1 MSPHAHPEGN
11 QRWRGRRH
19 FFVPPERRFRPA
31 RYDVLELP
39 GDAAAKAFV
48 LQHHYAGSYP
58 AARRRYGLFGPAG
71 LEGVAVFSV
80 PCNDRVLTGVFAAPA
95 HQTVELGR
103 FVLLDQVGFNG
114 ESYMLARCFELLRRE
129 GFRGVVSFCD
139 PVPRTTA
146 DGQVVFR
153 GHLGTIYQAANA
165 VYLGRGTARTLR
177 LLPDGRVLSERAL
190 SKLRVPDRL
199 PRVKGWRYAADLLEE
214 AGADPAPEPGCGD
227 LAGWAARWVPLLTR
241 PLRHPGCHRYAFAL
255 DRRLRPRL
263 PPALAYPKHSP
274 C

>member
-1 MSPHAHPEGN
+1 
-11 QRWRGRRH
+11 
-19 FFVPPERRFRPA
+19 
-31 RYDVLELP
+31 LP
-39 GDAAAKAFV
+39 GDAVAKAFV

-58 AARRRYGLFGPAG
+58 AARRRYGLFGPNG

-80 PCNDRVLTGVFAAPA
+80 PCSDRVLTSVFAAPA
-95 HQTVELGR
+95 HQAVELGR
-103 FVLLDQVGFNG
+103 LVLLDEVGFNG
-114 ESYMLARCFELLRRE
+114 ESWLLARCFELLRRD

-146 DGQVVFR
+146 AGQVVFR
-153 GHLGTIYQAANA
+153 GHLGTVYQASNA
-165 VYLGRGTARTLR
+165 VYLGRGTPRTLR

-190 SKLRVPDRL
+190 SKLRVPDAL

-227 LAGWAARWVPLLTR
+227 LAAWATRWVPVLTR
-241 PLRHPGCHRYAFAL
+241 PLRHSGCHRYAFAL

-263 PPALAYPKHSP
+263 PPGLAYPKHP
-274 C
+274 TC

>member
-1 MSPHAHPEGN
+1 MSPHSHPEGN

-19 FFVPPERRFRPA
+19 FFVPPRRRFNPA
-31 RYDVLELP
+31 RYDVLELA
-39 GDAAAKAFV
+39 GDAQAKAFV
-48 LQHHYAGSYP
+48 LAHHYAGSYP

-80 PCNDRVLTGVFAAPA
+80 PCNDRVLTGVFAAPVD
-95 HQTVELGR
+95 QTVELGR
-103 FVLLDQVGFNG
+103 FVLLDEVGFNA
-114 ESYMLARCFELLRRE
+114 ETWMLARCFELLRRA

-139 PVPRTTA
+139 PVPRTRS
-146 DGQVVFR
+146 DGNVVFP
-153 GHLGTIYQAANA
+153 GHLGTVYQASNA
-165 VYLGRGTARTLR
+165 CYLGRGTPRTLR

-190 SKLRVPDRL
+190 SKLRVPEER
-199 PRVKGWRYAADLLEE
+199 PRVKGWRYAAGLLEE
-214 AGADPAPEPGCGD
+214 SGADPAPEAGAGD
-227 LAGWAARWVPLLTR
+227 LAAWAARWAPLLTR

-263 PPALAYPKHSP
+263 PPARPYPKHRT